1 MTVPSSWVGV
11 TLPTPTQQLTTHNSQ
26 PTTDNQKVNPPFHP
40 TPKETPMTSQTLHPE
55 PQPQTKSLKN
65 LYTYVAAL
73 LLTLAACYLLVGP
86 PV

>member
-1 MTVPSSWVGV
+1 
-11 TLPTPTQQLTTHNSQ
+11 
-26 PTTDNQKVNPPFHP
+26 
-40 TPKETPMTSQTLHPE
+40 MTSQTLHPE

>member
-11 TLPTPTQQLTTHNSQ
+11 GLPSLLNNSQ
-26 PTTDNQKVNPPFHP
+26 PTTDNQKVNPHFHP

>member
-11 TLPTPTQQLTTHNSQ
+11 TLPAPTQQLTTHNSQ
-26 PTTDNQKVNPPFHP
+26 LTTDNQKVNPPFHP